1 MYFFS
6 ASLKMLGM
14 TMIVFF
20 YAVLLLRLAKSRVHL
35 KTPFDFVIII
45 LIGSLLSR
53 PINGE
58 AEVFPTFVATLG
70 LILIHRLMSYLTYRS
85 SWLGTFLKGRSDVL
99 VEDGEIYYDALRQ
112 HRITE
117 DDLLEIAR
125 KNQILNIKDV
135 KMACLER
142 DGTISVIGKKT
153 SNI

>member
-1 MYFFS
+1 MIFFS
-6 ASLKMLGM
+6 ASLEMLGM
-14 TMIVFF
+14 AMMVFF

-70 LILIHRLMSYLTYRS
+70 LILIHRFMAYLTYRFS
-85 SWLGTFLKGRSDVL
+85 FLGTLLKGRSDIL
-99 VEDGEIYYDALRQ
+99 VKDGKIKSNALRK

-117 DDLLEIAR
+117 EDLLEIAR
-125 KNQILNIKDV
+125 KNQLLNIESIKI
-135 KMACLER
+135 ACLER
-142 DGTISVIGKKT
+142 DGTISVTGYK
-153 SNI
+153 